1 MGKWNLYYTK
11 WFELFSNKKIIKEI
25 NLIIKNIGDDSASKL
40 YKSIIKKF
48 LQMFYLKMEKT
59 Y

>member
-11 WFELFSNKKIIKEI
+11 WFELFSNKNIIKEI

>member
-1 MGKWNLYYTK
+1 
-11 WFELFSNKKIIKEI
+11 
-25 NLIIKNIGDDSASKL
+25 LIIKNIGDDSASKL